1 MTTNRNNNRVDI
13 YMAIED
19 KTRLKVK
26 AAKLGL
32 SLSNLLVIAALN
44 FEPGYKS
51 PSDKESE
58 VPNQ

>member
-1 MTTNRNNNRVDI
+1 MTINRNTNRVDI

-32 SLSNLLVIAALN
+32 SLSKLLVIAALN
-44 FEPGYKS
+44 FEPGYKP
-51 PSDKESE
+51 PSVKESE
-58 VPNQ
+58 VPKP